1 MVNDDE
7 WVALLRLDLPVLS
20 RCAYLNTGTAGPLPT
35 PTADIMS
42 RAAEAER
49 YVGRGDFSTFG
60 PFIELREHT
69 RDQVARLLG
78 ADSDEIALTHH
89 TSDGVNIVLWGLG
102 WQPGDRLVTTSLE
115 HDAAVVP
122 ANEIGRRLGVEVLF
136 ADIGLGDRTLDGIEH
151 AMGERT
157 RLVALSHVSYS
168 SGALL
173 PVREIVELAH
183 ARGVEV
189 LVDGAQSV
197 GAMPVDVRRL
207 GADYYT
213 VSAQKW
219 LCGPEG
225 MGALYVRRER
235 LSALAPTFCS
245 YFSTASNDFRGQVVF
260 HQDARRFE
268 AGMVYRPALAG
279 FGASLQWMRERVGSE
294 RAWQRSL
301 GLVAHA
307 RELLGQLDGVV
318 LMTPEK
324 QSSQL
329 LSFDLP
335 AFSPARL
342 HALALSWARERK
354 LVVRSIDHP
363 PYALR
368 ASIGCFNTATE
379 IGLLVDAVREALR
392 RGPAAI
398 DPGAGHGSLPDAR

>member
-1 MVNDDE
+1 
-7 WVALLRLDLPVLS
+7 
-20 RCAYLNTGTAGPLPT
+20 
-35 PTADIMS
+35 
-42 RAAEAER
+42 
-49 YVGRGDFSTFG
+49 
-60 PFIELREHT
+60 
-69 RDQVARLLG
+69 
-78 ADSDEIALTHH
+78 
-89 TSDGVNIVLWGLG
+89 
-102 WQPGDRLVTTSLE
+102 
-115 HDAAVVP
+115 
-122 ANEIGRRLGVEVLF
+122 VEVVF
-136 ADIGLGDRTLDGIEH
+136 ADIGLGERALGAIEQ
-151 AMGERT
+151 ALGKRAK
-157 RLVALSHVSYS
+157 LVALSHVSYS

-173 PVREIVELAH
+173 PVQQIVELAH
-183 ARGVEV
+183 AHGAEV

-235 LSALAPTFCS
+235 LSTLAPTFCS
-245 YFSTASNDFRGQVVF
+245 YFSTASNDFRGRVVF
-260 HQDARRFE
+260 HEDARRFE
-268 AGMVYRPALAG
+268 AGMVYRPALGG
-279 FGASLQWMRERVGSE
+279 FSASLQWMHERVGIE

-301 GLVAHA
+301 GLAAHA
-307 RELLGQLDGVV
+307 RELLGQLDGVMV
-318 LMTPEK
+318 LTPEK

-342 HALALSWARERK
+342 HALASIWARDRK

-379 IGLLVDAVREALR
+379 IELLVDAVREALT
-392 RGPAAI
+392 RGPAAVELE
-398 DPGAGHGSLPDAR
+398 AREHSLPDAR